1 MYTDHIKVIL
11 ISRKRRKSNLDV
23 DEPGRRICKRKKRR
37 EGKEKMQ
44 VYALQWYMKTKL
56 FLIGENRSEMW

>member
-1 MYTDHIKVIL
+1 MSMNQGEKFV
-11 ISRKRRKSNLDV
+11 
-23 DEPGRRICKRKKRR
+23 
-37 EGKEKMQ
+37 KEKNAEKEKKMQ